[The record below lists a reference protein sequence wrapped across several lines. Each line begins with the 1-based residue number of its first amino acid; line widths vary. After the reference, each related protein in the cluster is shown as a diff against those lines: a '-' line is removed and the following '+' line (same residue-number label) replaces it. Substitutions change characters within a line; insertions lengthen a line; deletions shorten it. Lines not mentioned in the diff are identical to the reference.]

1 MTKVTNNCYLDANV
15 LVYYKNEDSPFFEK
29 ARKLIEQLL
38 KQDSRLF
45 VSPLVLDEFLFQFQ
59 ILLRNK
65 RVKRNKLFTLLD
77 KALRDILD
85 LPNLF
90 IVNPPSTKKN
100 QLKILSF
107 MNEFG
112 LRPRDSYHL
121 LTMLENNIHFFVTF
135 DNDFKAVFKQ
145 RILFPITPK

>member
-29 ARKLIEQLL
+29 AKKLIEQLL

-145 RILFPITPK
+145 RILLPITPK

>member
-145 RILFPITPK
+145 RILLPITPK

>member
-90 IVNPPSTKKN
+90 IVNLPSTKKN

-145 RILFPITPK
+145 RILFPITSK

>member
-29 ARKLIEQLL
+29 AKKLIEELL

-90 IVNPPSTKKN
+90 IVNLPSTKKN

-145 RILFPITPK
+145 RILFPITSK

>member
-29 ARKLIEQLL
+29 AKKLIEELL

-145 RILFPITPK
+145 RILLPITPK